1 MKRFFQLMLGLVFT
15 VVGFFG
21 GWFALLTYRVWR
33 FPWQLCL
40 ALLLLV
46 GAVYFFAN
54 EKRSSWVRSPS
65 FGFMVGAGTLGVTLS
80 YGRPLESAFLAG
92 IALLLFSGSHWFKA
106 IRASSIL
113 FALLLAFGWIIF
125 VADHAVFSGQVY
137 AWKWR
142 VVEHPIFSPTGFSKI
157 EHHGRRTIYVTDT
170 GFVDPCVVAVVWG
183 WQVFPK
189 SVYLG
194 DNEPE
199 GRLIDD
205 PRIKEVIR

>member
-1 MKRFFQLMLGLVFT
+1 MKRFFQLMLGLLFA
-15 VVGFFG
+15 VVGFLG
-21 GWFALLTYRVWR
+21 CWFALLTYRVWR

-40 ALLLLV
+40 AVLLLV
-46 GAVYFFAN
+46 GAVYLFADK
-54 EKRSSWVRSPS
+54 KRSSWVRLPS
-65 FGFMVGAGTLGVTLS
+65 FGFMGGAGSLGAALS
-80 YGRPLESAFLAG
+80 YGRPLESAILVG
-92 IALLLFSGSHWFKA
+92 VVSLFWAASYWFKA
-106 IRASSIL
+106 VRSSSLL
-113 FALLLAFGWIIF
+113 FVVPLAFGWITF
-125 VADHAVFSGQVY
+125 VTDHAVFGGQIY

-142 VVEHPIFSPTGFSKI
+142 VIEHPIFSPTGFSKI

-194 DNEPE
+194 DNEPD

-205 PRIKEVIR
+205 PRIEEAIR

>member
-1 MKRFFQLMLGLVFT
+1 MKHFFQLMLGLVFT

-46 GAVYFFAN
+46 GAVYFFASK
-54 EKRSSWVRSPS
+54 KRSSWVRFPS
-65 FGFMVGAGTLGVTLS
+65 FGFMVGAGSLGAALS
-80 YGRPLESAFLAG
+80 YGRPLESAILAGVVFLFLA
-92 IALLLFSGSHWFKA
+92 ASYWFKA
-106 IRASSIL
+106 VRSSSIL
-113 FALLLAFGWIIF
+113 FALLLTLGWITF
-125 VADHAVFSGQVY
+125 AADHAIFGGQVY

-142 VVEHPIFSPTGFSKI
+142 VIEHPIFSPTGFSKI

-189 SVYLG
+189 SVFLG
-194 DNEPE
+194 DREPA
-199 GRLIDD
+199 GRLVDD
-205 PRIKEVIR
+205 PRIEEAIR